1 MFDSNEALPSNYGY
15 AGEDASQL
23 SSLASGNGA
32 LPGSY
37 GATASS
43 ATVPPSAPKMA
54 TTPVGFGAEE
64 ASKDSA
70 VGAFARGA
78 ATALQQS
85 KVFQS
90 SGLATPASETTAAA
104 QQPPASSAS
113 NWKLYASLGA
123 ATLLVGGAIW
133 YFTRNRE
140 K

>member
-23 SSLASGNGA
+23 SSLASGSGA

-37 GATASS
+37 GAAS
-43 ATVPPSAPKMA
+43 ATVPPSSPKA
-54 TTPVGFGAEE
+54 ETTPVGFGAEE

-70 VGAFARGA
+70 IGAFARGA
-78 ATALQQS
+78 SAALQQS
-85 KVFQS
+85 KTFQS
-90 SGLATPASETTAAA
+90 SGLATPASETTTAA
-104 QQPPASSAS
+104 QQSSATAAS

-140 K
+140 G